1 MRRFCVGMIGLCAL
15 CLLFMPASA
24 NADFVDSDVA
34 LQNVGT
40 CLIPDNPDNCYKP
53 GQTTKICFLVTN
65 ASTVSE
71 DIDIDEV
78 ELTFPAAWTLAFN
91 CQAPSGVLEDY
102 PDPPVNPFA
111 FSAS

>member
-1 MRRFCVGMIGLCAL
+1 MKRFCVGVIGLWAL
-15 CLLFMPASA
+15 WLLFMPASA

-65 ASTVSE
+65 ASTVLE
-71 DIDIDEV
+71 DIDIVQVD
-78 ELTFPAAWTLAFN
+78 LTFPTGWTLAYN
-91 CQAPSGVLEDY
+91 CPEFPAVLDEHLITG
-102 PDPPVNPFA
+102 NSIAFTPF
-111 FSAS
+111 